1 MQHSK
6 KIQSLEVEDVKAI
19 EAQLPLHGQH
29 PMALQL
35 LDALHEVAVLTLN
48 DDNEVSYANP
58 FARLIFNLDAPKVK
72 ARKHKPTK
80 SNLYYLLEKLQEQP
94 SEFTLQYAVD
104 SQVRTLKAYA
114 IDLINQKTHQQLVYM
129 FDTTSLVLSDLKLR
143 ETEALLQVLIDT
155 SPDYICI
162 KDGNNRWL
170 KANQKLLS
178 LFQINPESY
187 AHQTNVDLA
196 TTIHPVFNNAFQYS
210 EKSDETT
217 WRTQKAYRNEEI
229 IYLPQGTEKTL
240 DVSKIATFNSDASRQ
255 HLVIYAQDISEQK
268 FIEKQ
273 LQNRS
278 AILDALISCDWL
290 LHSSDSWHAVAK
302 TVLQQ
307 SCLALRFTRAAILKN
322 LKQADENGTYSKV
335 LYQWATT
342 GFTVPINNFEA
353 INFDDT
359 RLSRWKDILQ
369 KGSPVFSEIADLPA
383 EERLLL
389 KQHDATCIAIVPL
402 FVENAWWGNIVI
414 ERCYDTD
421 KTSSQEL
428 GS

>member
-187 AHQTNVDLA
+187 AHQTNVEI
-196 TTIHPVFNNAFQYS
+196 TRFNTL
-210 EKSDETT
+210 KSQTKPLGA
-217 WRTQKAYRNEEI
+217 RKRH
-229 IYLPQGTEKTL
+229 
-240 DVSKIATFNSDASRQ
+240 IATKK
-255 HLVIYAQDISEQK
+255 LYIYRK
-268 FIEKQ
+268 
-273 LQNRS
+273 
-278 AILDALISCDWL
+278 AL
-290 LHSSDSWHAVAK
+290 K
-302 TVLQQ
+302 
-307 SCLALRFTRAAILKN
+307 K
-322 LKQADENGTYSKV
+322 
-335 LYQWATT
+335 
-342 GFTVPINNFEA
+342 P
-353 INFDDT
+353 
-359 RLSRWKDILQ
+359 
-369 KGSPVFSEIADLPA
+369 
-383 EERLLL
+383 
-389 KQHDATCIAIVPL
+389 
-402 FVENAWWGNIVI
+402 
-414 ERCYDTD
+414 
-421 KTSSQEL
+421 
-428 GS
+428 